1 MTSILKLLVATSTFS
16 VAALGANP
24 AFAADLGTDA
34 GTSIKNDVSVAFS
47 VGGTIQTAETDS
59 DIFLVDRKVNLVIA
73 KSDSVN
79 TSVAPNALQQAVT
92 YTVSNQTND
101 TIDVLLTSAQVGTD
115 NFDVTGT
122 ITYYLDNGTTAGV
135 FDAGDTLI
143 TYVDNLAE
151 DTSVTVHAVANIP
164 GSAITGDLADIILI
178 GQAAAHGGGAI
189 VADGIGVKGTAYSD
203 DSASADDAATVQNVF
218 TDAAGPGASDGA
230 ADGYHSATDTYEVA
244 AADITVTKTSKV
256 LWDPIN
262 GTTRPKAIPGAIVEY
277 CIAVANASGGAAATG
292 VAISDTIPANLVYY
306 SSLATGPATVPA
318 VIGVVT
324 EGTVSGS
331 ACNADG
337 TGTGA
342 IASGVVSGNLGT
354 VASGDTETLIFRAT
368 VE

>member
-1 MTSILKLLVATSTFS
+1 MTSILKLLVATSTIS

-34 GTSIKNDVSVAFS
+34 GTSIKNDVSVAYS
-47 VGGTIQTAETDS
+47 VGGTIQTAATDS
-59 DIFLVDRKVNLVIA
+59 DTFVVDRKVNLVIA
-73 KSDSVN
+73 KSDAVN

-101 TIDVLLTSAQVGTD
+101 TIDVLLSSEQLGTD
-115 NFDVTGT
+115 NFDVIGT
-122 ITYYLDNGTTAGV
+122 VTYYLDNGTTAGV

-143 TYVDNLAE
+143 TYIDNLAE

-164 GSAITGDLADIILI
+164 AGVATGNTSDIILT
-178 GQAAAHGGGAI
+178 GQAAAHGGIGLPLT
-189 VADGIGVKGTAYSD
+189 GIGILGTAYAD
-203 DSASADDAATVQNVF
+203 NSADVDDASTVQNVF
-218 TDAAGPGASDGA
+218 ADAAGPGTGDGA
-230 ADGYHSATDTYEVA
+230 ADGYHSAADTYEVA

-262 GTTRPKAIPGAIVEY
+262 GTTKPKAIPGAILEY
-277 CIAVANASGGAAATG
+277 CIAVANASGGAEATG
-292 VAISDTIPANLVYY
+292 VAISDTLPANLLYY

-324 EGTVSGS
+324 EGTVTGTV
-331 ACNADG
+331 CNADG
-337 TGTGA
+337 AGTGS

-354 VASGDTETLIFRAT
+354 VASGATETLIFRAT